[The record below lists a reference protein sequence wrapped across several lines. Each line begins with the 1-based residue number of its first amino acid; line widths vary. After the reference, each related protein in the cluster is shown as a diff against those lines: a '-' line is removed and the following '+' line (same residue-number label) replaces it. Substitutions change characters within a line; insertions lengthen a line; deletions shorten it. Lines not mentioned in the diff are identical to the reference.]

1 VDFENNTFDL
11 YVHHGKVA
19 DTSQKPSVTY
29 STGVVANYNKIGDY
43 GGPFVSA
50 GASGDDYGFDYCR
63 APDLDPYSCWAASLT
78 YSIFGDA
85 GAYVGYDYYYQ
96 VASWGGK

>member
-1 VDFENNTFDL
+1 LAGTAKAKL
-11 YVHHGKVA
+11 IPTTRGG
-19 DTSQKPSVTY
+19 TSPS
-29 STGVVANYNKIGDY
+29 
-43 GGPFVSA
+43 
-50 GASGDDYGFDYCR
+50 
-63 APDLDPYSCWAASLT
+63 